1 VNRAHIHFGL
11 AVDLVVVSGLDAVAR
26 GQAHVRF
33 CLGRR
38 SGRPSSLHGRRPQRA
53 GSRPIAEEEDL
64 RTVGLL
70 TEDTLSDS
78 PGPDAQST
86 GRPRQRS
93 AR

>member
-1 VNRAHIHFGL
+1 MRRAHVLLGL
-11 AVDLVVVSGLDAVAR
+11 AVDLGVVVGLEAVAR
-26 GQAHVRF
+26 GQAHVR
-33 CLGRR
+33 LHQGRR